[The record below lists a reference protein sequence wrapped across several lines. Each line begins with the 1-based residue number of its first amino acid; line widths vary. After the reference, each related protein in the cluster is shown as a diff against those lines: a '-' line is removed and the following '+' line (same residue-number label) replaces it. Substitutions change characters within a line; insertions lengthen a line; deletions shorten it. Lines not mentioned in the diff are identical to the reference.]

1 MGHCLAYRFACEKMS
16 RVINTDNILDSKRTR
31 KQKQTW
37 EPEDPRLTKKTR
49 KDDGKHSHKKKER
62 NRNEAASGEAS
73 NRWHDYKQ
81 LIKRFVSGLLKEEHY
96 LELYSQSQNLKEG
109 DMELKRI
116 QGKVKSWK
124 KAIVS
129 TMKAI
134 ESENQEHKR
143 WPELGE
149 ADEENMVE
157 VSHILCSAC
166 NGEETDDNDILF
178 CDREGCFR
186 AYHQLC
192 LQPPITLQDFDP
204 EQDWFCWQCECL
216 DDCLDLISERLGE
229 EHITVDSLFPEVQRE
244 NDAEAAAADT
254 LAGVVL
260 GEDDDDSD
268 DEEYNPSADEVA
280 AEGEELDDASAGNS
294 DNVEDD
300 NETEIGDE
308 YREQGNEP
316 SKNND
321 NESFLL
327 DRLQAISTPIQSG
340 DIDEDRL
347 DNDDD
352 DDSDDDEDRESDID
366 SNLGEDEIAG
376 LLEDAGSDVNYL
388 SMLQSQQQSAGD
400 DGGGYR
406 GRLRD
411 RSKRSA
417 AQTIHVFGAEDV
429 GRDVARVRRGVFV
442 TGTVTAFA
450 LSDESTIALSESTT
464 LPESTDNAETEALG
478 DDAAQAAATTS
489 QHSTVNDI
497 DLIEQKGRWTVIFR
511 DGVVREQLTASELRK
526 ALELAREYVQRQ
538 ESLSAGAA
546 NSALQSTISALVHS
560 SGQLD
565 EDNVLD
571 HKREKKS
578 IDYVALSLQMFGTL
592 YDDDDERIL
601 DDNREEDLE
610 TEAKVHRLLNI
621 QKSSSSF
628 KRKQRTAGGNE
639 DDEDL
644 DVDPLG
650 LSMAV
655 DRDEDYREKK
665 TRKRKSS
672 VTTREEN
679 GNTIQKRKRRTKA
692 EMAADRASNNSSVQ
706 KPIVKKNGGLPS
718 SLSVGKPAQVEAH
731 DTTDHKPVANTN

>member
-1 MGHCLAYRFACEKMS
+1 MS

-37 EPEDPRLTKKTR
+37 EPEDPRLAKRTR

-81 LIKRFVSGLLKEEHY
+81 LIKKFVSGLLKEEHY

-109 DMELKRI
+109 DLELKRI

-166 NGEETDDNDILF
+166 NGEEADDNDILF

-294 DNVEDD
+294 DVEDD
-300 NETEIGDE
+300 NETEIGD
-308 YREQGNEP
+308 
-316 SKNND
+316 
-321 NESFLL
+321 
-327 DRLQAISTPIQSG
+327 RLQAISTPNQSG
-340 DIDEDRL
+340 DIDDDRL
-347 DNDDD
+347 DDD
-352 DDSDDDEDRESDID
+352 DDDRDDDEDRESDID

-376 LLEDAGSDVNYL
+376 LLEDAGGDVNYL

-400 DGGGYR
+400 DGEGYR

-411 RSKRSA
+411 RSKRSS

-442 TGTVTAFA
+442 TGTVTTFA
-450 LSDESTIALSESTT
+450 LCDESKNALPESTT
-464 LPESTDNAETEALG
+464 LPESTDNAESEALG

-497 DLIEQKGRWTVIFR
+497 DLIEQKGRWTVTFR

-601 DDNREEDLE
+601 DDNGEGDLE

-621 QKSSSSF
+621 QKPSSSF
-628 KRKQRTAGGNE
+628 KPKQRSAGGDE
-639 DDEDL
+639 DYEDL

-672 VTTREEN
+672 VTAREEN

-692 EMAADRASNNSSVQ
+692 EIAADRASNNSSVQ
-706 KPIVKKNGGLPS
+706 KPIAKKNGGLPS
-718 SLSVGKPAQVEAH
+718 SLSAGKPAQVEAH
-731 DTTDHKPVANTN
+731 DTTDHNPVANTN